1 MTSPQTPLIMKMTQR
16 KCFPFFYY
24 VTMQTSK
31 VNDFSQNTC
40 IMISM
45 KLTYPSIVNN
55 FYHVIKMTYPSGV
68 NDFSQNTCIRCDYDE
83 LPLQSTVNDYSSS
96 ILLCNHNHVIM
107 MSYPSRVNDYS
118 PNSCIM

>member
-68 NDFSQNTCIRCDYDE
+68 NDFSQKCVSDVIMMTYPSR
-83 LPLQSTVNDYSSS
+83 VNDYSSS